1 MKLGEKIYKL
11 RKGKGLSQ
19 EALAELVGTTRQAI
33 SKWENNQGY
42 PETEKL
48 LLLSNVFKV
57 SIDFLLKDEKTESG
71 ADEKGYYV
79 NREMAGGYI
88 ANEKKTCKYL
98 GTGFALFALAG
109 IPYIMFQT
117 MTAWQVLGMSVCI
130 LAGIIALVV
139 SMFISKDEYTILK
152 KESLLFDYEFLKVL
166 TDEYR
171 SIKTKNVI
179 IAIPCTVL
187 FITGLLI
194 LAITVRG
201 IIPWT
206 QYHSLVFL
214 GLSVGLFG
222 FVYSAGTMEAY
233 EILVYNEKYSN
244 SLWFKAKRKARL
256 KIDKW

>member
-1 MKLGEKIYKL
+1 MNLGEKIYKL
-11 RKGKGLSQ
+11 RKEKGLSQ

-48 LLLSNVFKV
+48 LVLSNIFEV
-57 SIDFLLKDEKTESG
+57 SVDFLLKDEKMEMG

-79 NREMAGGYI
+79 SREMAAGYI
-88 ANEKKTCKYL
+88 ANEKKSSKYF
-98 GTGFALFALAG
+98 GGGFALFALAG
-109 IPYIMFQT
+109 IPYTLFQAT
-117 MTAWQVLGMSVCI
+117 PAWKLLGMSLCI
-130 LAGIIALVV
+130 VAGIIALVI
-139 SMFISKDEYTILK
+139 SMFISKDEYTVLK
-152 KESLLFDYEFLKVL
+152 KESLLFDYEFLKGL

-171 SIKTKNVI
+171 SMKKKNMAV
-179 IAIPCTVL
+179 AVFSTVL
-187 FITGLLI
+187 FITGLLA

-222 FVYSAGTMEAY
+222 FVYSAGIMEAY
-233 EILVYNEKYSN
+233 EILVHNENYSN
-244 SLWFKAKRKARL
+244 SLWFKIKRKAKS